1 MIRTRLSAKVSTSR
15 YLPVDVTHSA
25 PDEYPTPAPDDTGT
39 NSADMDAN
47 SADPDSVDSDP
58 VDTTDADVWEAL
70 TQGMDAAFDPD
81 QRHTSDVPSSIP
93 PSSEVPRSSTPPPDP
108 PIQVDDSN
116 TTNSQT
122 ELTIDS
128 FLHGCPGA
136 QIALNT
142 STWAPFH
149 SKCNWDIVLWAKL
162 RGPSSTAFT
171 ELLQIP
177 EVNSKLGLSY
187 STAKDLDR
195 IIDTLPGRPAF
206 QSQDLTIGEE
216 TLTFYFQDIMQ
227 CIQAL
232 YGDPE
237 FVRDLVFAPEHCY
250 MHTGDWWWAVQT
262 SLESQ
267 KPGTSVIPIILSSDK
282 TQLTLFRSKA
292 AYPVYLTIGNIP
304 KSICRKPSRHARMLV
319 GYIPT
324 TKLEG
329 MTNQAARCLALA
341 NLFHSCMR
349 HLMALI
355 TPYSEGGVPMM
366 SSDGVWR
373 RCHPIYAVF
382 IGDYPEQALVTC
394 TYNGRCPKCVVLLDQ
409 MGEFMR
415 FPLRSY
421 DEAFD
426 TYLLADGDIRPF
438 NAACRKVG
446 LKPVFHPFWELFP
459 LSNIFVSITPDI
471 LHQLL
476 QGVMKHLIT
485 WLTCAFGTV
494 AIDTR
499 CRSLPPNHHIATF
512 AKGITGLSRVT
523 GQEHKNI
530 CRILLGLIVDTPL
543 SQNGAP
549 PLMLVR
555 SIRALLDF
563 LYIAQLPSQ
572 TPRFHDNKSIFVDL
586 DIQEHFNFPKLHSLI
601 LYSPSIRLF
610 GTTDNYNTE
619 QTEHLHIELA
629 KLAFEATNH
638 KNEYPQMT
646 TWVERHDKVQK
657 HFAFLKQEQ
666 GIDQASTRIPQPTG
680 PPQPSPYCIKMAL
693 HPTRKVVSFDDL
705 AESYGAVDFQDAL
718 ADYIARINH
727 PDLSATAL
735 RAQAANT
742 LIPFHSVPVY
752 HKIKFQQK
760 GHPEVMDSILVWPEQ
775 TDSHGCRIPLCFD
788 TALVHSGSQDSMH
801 GINGHR
807 VVQVRVVFQLPK
819 KAIPEVFPGL
829 DEDATPT
836 HLAYVEWFSP
846 IPSVPDANHQMHR
859 VSQLVHNGR
868 RCASIIPVNSIASSI
883 HLFPRIT
890 TNLVLLYCSLA
901 GEVFPDGVE
910 RNWVD
915 EHLMC

>member
-1 MIRTRLSAKVSTSR
+1 
-15 YLPVDVTHSA
+15 
-25 PDEYPTPAPDDTGT
+25 
-39 NSADMDAN
+39 
-47 SADPDSVDSDP
+47 
-58 VDTTDADVWEAL
+58 
-70 TQGMDAAFDPD
+70 MDAAFDPD
-81 QRHTSDVPSSIP
+81 QRHTSDVLSSIP

-136 QIALNT
+136 QIVGASQGQSDHQSREALDT
-142 STWAPFH
+142 STWALFH
-149 SKCNWDIVLWAKL
+149 SKCDWDIALWAKL

-216 TLTFYFQDIMQ
+216 TLTFYFRDVMQ
-227 CIQAL
+227 CIRAL

-237 FVRDLVFAPEHCY
+237 FARDLVFAPERCY
-250 MHTGDWWWAVQT
+250 VDPKQTCRIYNEMHTGDWWWAVQQT

-267 KPGTSVIPIILSSDK
+267 KPGATVIPIILSSDK

-304 KSICRKPSRHARMLV
+304 KSIHRKPSRHAQMLV

-329 MTNQAARCLALA
+329 MTNQAARCRALA

-349 HLMALI
+349 HLMAPI
-355 TPYSEGGVPMM
+355 TPYSEGSVPMM
-366 SSDGVWR
+366 SGDGVWHQ
-373 RCHPIYAVF
+373 CHPIYAVF
-382 IGDYPEQALVTC
+382 VGDYPEQALVTC
-394 TYNGRCPKCVVLLDQ
+394 TYNGRCPKCVVPLDQ
-409 MGEFMR
+409 MGEFTR
-415 FPLRSY
+415 FPLQSY
-421 DEAFD
+421 DKAFD
-426 TYLLADGDIRPF
+426 TYLLADGDVRPF

-446 LKPVFHPFWELFP
+446 LKPVFHPFWESFL

-494 AIDTR
+494 TIDTR

-512 AKGITGLSRVT
+512 AKGITGLSHVT

-549 PLMLVR
+549 PPMLVR

-572 TPRFHDNKSIFVDL
+572 TCDTLHRLDNALARFHDNKSIFVDL
-586 DIQEHFNFPKLHSLI
+586 GIWEHFNFPKLHSLI
-601 LYSPSIRLF
+601 HYSPSIRLF

-619 QTEHLHIELA
+619 QTECLHIELA
-629 KLAFEATNH
+629 KLAFEATNR

-646 TWVERHDKVQK
+646 TWVERREKVQK
-657 HFAFLKQEQ
+657 RFAFLKQEQ

-693 HPTRKVVSFDDL
+693 HPTRKAVLFDDL
-705 AESYGAVDFQDAL
+705 AKSYGAVDFQDAL

-735 RAQAANT
+735 RARAANT
-742 LIPFHSVPVY
+742 LIPFCSVPVY

-760 GHPEVMDSILVWPEQ
+760 GHPEVMDSILVRPEQ
-775 TDSHGCRIPLCFD
+775 TDSHGRRIPSRFD
-788 TALVHSGSQDSMH
+788 TALVRSGSQDSMRR
-801 GINGHR
+801 INGHR

-829 DEDATPT
+829 DEDAAPT

-859 VSQLVHNGR
+859 VSRLVHNGR
-868 RCASIIPVNSIASSI
+868 RRASIIPVNSIASSI
-883 HLFPRIT
+883 HLFPRFCHTGTGTSIPPEWNT
-890 TNLVLLYCSLA
+890 YSVIELCHSFYINPFSDRDTYLLFLS
-901 GEVFPDGVE
+901 
-910 RNWVD
+910 
-915 EHLMC
+915 

>member
-1 MIRTRLSAKVSTSR
+1 
-15 YLPVDVTHSA
+15 
-25 PDEYPTPAPDDTGT
+25 
-39 NSADMDAN
+39 MDAN

-136 QIALNT
+136 QIALDT

-149 SKCNWDIVLWAKL
+149 SKCDWDIALWAKL

-177 EVNSKLGLSY
+177 E
-187 STAKDLDR
+187 
-195 IIDTLPGRPAF
+195 
-206 QSQDLTIGEE
+206 SQDLTIGEE
-216 TLTFYFQDIMQ
+216 TLTFYFRDVMQ
-227 CIQAL
+227 CIRAL

-237 FVRDLVFAPEHCY
+237 FACDLVFAPERCY

-267 KPGTSVIPIILSSDK
+267 KPGATVIPIILSSDK

-304 KSICRKPSRHARMLV
+304 KSIRRKPSRHAQMLV

-329 MTNQAARCLALA
+329 MTNQAARRRALA

-366 SSDGVWR
+366 SGDGVWH

-382 IGDYPEQALVTC
+382 VGDYPEQALVTC
-394 TYNGRCPKCVVLLDQ
+394 TYNGRCPKCVVPLDQ
-409 MGEFMR
+409 MGEFTR
-415 FPLRSY
+415 FPLQSY

-426 TYLLADGDIRPF
+426 TYLLADGDVRPF

-476 QGVMKHLIT
+476 QGVMKHLIA

-530 CRILLGLIVDTPL
+530 CRILLGLI
-543 SQNGAP
+543 NGAP
-549 PLMLVR
+549 PPMLVQ
-555 SIRALLDF
+555 SVRALLDF
-563 LYIAQLPSQ
+563 LYIAQLPSK
-572 TPRFHDNKSIFVDL
+572 TRDTLHRLDDALARFHDNKSIFVDL
-586 DIQEHFNFPKLHSLI
+586 GIREHFNFPKLHSLI
-601 LYSPSIRLF
+601 HYSPSIRLF

-619 QTEHLHIELA
+619 QTECLHIELA
-629 KLAFEATNH
+629 KLAFEATNR

-646 TWVERHDKVQK
+646 TWVERREKVQK
-657 HFAFLKQEQ
+657 RFAFLKQEQ

-680 PPQPSPYCIKMAL
+680 PLQPSPYCIKMAL
-693 HPTRKVVSFDDL
+693 HPTRKAVSFDDL

-727 PDLSATAL
+727 PDLSATSL
-735 RAQAANT
+735 RARAANT
-742 LIPFHSVPVY
+742 LIPFRSVPVY

-760 GHPEVMDSILVWPEQ
+760 GHPEVVDSILVRPEQ
-775 TDSHGCRIPLCFD
+775 TDSHGCRIPSRFD
-788 TALVHSGSQDSMH
+788 TALVRSGSQDSMR

-829 DEDATPT
+829 DKDTAPT

-859 VSQLVHNGR
+859 VSRLVHNGR
-868 RCASIIPVNSIASSI
+868 RRASIIPVNSIASSI
-883 HLFPRIT
+883 HLFPRFCHTGTGTSIPPEW
-890 TNLVLLYCSLA
+890 NMYSVIELCHSFYINPFSDRDMYLLFLS
-901 GEVFPDGVE
+901 
-910 RNWVD
+910 
-915 EHLMC
+915 